1 MANNERS
8 NNQGNTNQNSN
19 RRERRERRGRR
30 ERSETATVKK
40 GGVGGKIVCLLLG
53 FVMGVVGTVGGVG
66 GLGYYAITQIKI
78 KDAVGTVNNLAGLEI
93 DYTQYLNEQYGDT
106 SVFGLIESVIGAVE
120 QLQTETGSL
129 NSLNEISPMVGVGV
143 QTLID
148 TVSAY
153 GIKIDYEGLMSTPF
167 PTLGDFLSATVN
179 DTDVALLVEAVTQNP
194 VEGVLAMI
202 CYGEPGVDYIVLE
215 DGTVQMLGN
224 TTSATIG
231 SLTNADAL
239 SERLNGLTFYSL
251 MDSLGE
257 VNAEDPIT
265 RALVYGEEDVD
276 YTYNPDG
283 SISPLPMTYQLQ
295 EQAGSKVFTSPDGVQ
310 FTAVE
315 EGVWKDVNNNVIQ
328 SREDTS
334 TYQYDVFDSEQTLI
348 ATLKFLHEEDNAQY
362 YQVYVS
368 DVAQTRKGPYLSE
381 VFGPNANL
389 MSLVGRLS
397 IGEILNLNGTSDPV
411 MLAIA
416 YGEKDVDY
424 RVDVNNEIVP
434 INPPVTIN
442 DMIGGAGLDFVKDIP
457 LSTVLNISSPLQ
469 SGVDALMIV
478 LAYGEE
484 GVNYELLD
492 TNKDG
497 IKDDWKW
504 LNDEN
509 GKPYTERTIGFLM
522 TGGSS
527 SLFNN
532 LTIEMLMNV
541 NANSAPLMRALAY
554 GNEDTHYALENGVV
568 KMLPKRYYITGTD
581 VYDEEHIRI
590 GSVDGQTQDGILT
603 VHVIGD
609 DNAEYIT
616 PNPDGG
622 YDVFPTQEA
631 ANTHTESNDLR
642 LYHTKTRLRDLRG
655 ASAQTCIER
664 IELAAALDV
673 NIFGT
678 GSNAPDPLMVQLAYG
693 VEGVH
698 YTLDRANQKIIW
710 NKDNDPNSETYGLY
724 YHARTIRD
732 MKDTHAL
739 LESVYL
745 DTVLGLTYESPAI
758 MLSLAYGNNYVIN
771 GTTIDYKTRNT
782 IGDLMGN
789 NASAMIEGIEMRK
802 IITNVDSDD
811 AMMNYILFNMTHPD
825 QNDPNYKVRTLG
837 DFMNGSSAIIEGM
850 MNTLTLQEALGE
862 EATSSGILHGLR
874 NTKLNE
880 LGTEIEKLTL
890 KEVLGDDIATH
901 PILKNMQ
908 DSTLATID
916 DKLNTLTI
924 QEMMDNGVDD
934 SIYQYATVNGQSFK
948 AVQVKEGNTLV
959 WKEVKPVKSD
969 DGHRTWVFADAQ
981 DKQAPSPLKGAWK
994 YLLIDET
1001 GNECLYAVKDMNTAM
1016 NNIPTNLKK
1025 ATLQDLVDDGL
1036 LTLSGGGNVL
1046 DSDIV
1051 YTVTGQKVCDPYM
1064 DGTTVKTKLSE
1075 LTVSETIDYLSKI
1088 MSFIG

>member
-1 MANNERS
+1 MAKNEKS
-8 NNQGNTNQNSN
+8 NNQGSANQNSR
-19 RRERRERRGRR
+19 RRERKEK
-30 ERSETATVKK
+30 AVVKK
-40 GGVGGKIVCLLLG
+40 GGAGGKIACLLLG

-66 GLGYYAITQIKI
+66 GLGYYAITQVKI
-78 KDAVGTVNNLAGLEI
+78 KDAVGTVNDLAGLEI
-93 DYTQYLNEQYGDT
+93 DYTQYVNEQYGDT

-129 NSLNEISPMVGVGV
+129 NSLNAISPMVGAGV

-153 GIKIDYEGLMSTPF
+153 GVKIDYEGLMSTPF
-167 PTLGDFLSATVN
+167 PTLGEFFTETVN
-179 DTDVALLVEAVTQNP
+179 DTDVASLIKAVTQNP

-202 CYGEPGVDYIVLE
+202 CYGEPGVDYVVLE

-224 TTSATIG
+224 ATSATIG
-231 SLTNADAL
+231 SLTNPDAL
-239 SERLNGLTFYSL
+239 SERLIGLTFYSL
-251 MDSLGE
+251 VDAFGD
-257 VNAEDPIT
+257 VNGNDPIT
-265 RALVYGEEDVD
+265 RALVYGQEGVD
-276 YTYNPDG
+276 YIYNQDG
-283 SISPLPMTYQLQ
+283 SISPLPMTYQLS
-295 EQAGSKVFTSPDGVQ
+295 ETAGSKVFTSPDGVQ

-315 EGVWKDVNNNVIQ
+315 EGVWKDVNDNAIQ
-328 SREDTS
+328 TREDTS

-348 ATLKFLHEEDNAQY
+348 ATLKFLQEEDDVQH

-389 MSLVGRLS
+389 MALVGGLS
-397 IGEILNLNGTSDPV
+397 IGEILNLNGTSDPI

-416 YGEKDVDY
+416 YGERDVDY
-424 RVDVNNEIVP
+424 RVDGNNKIIP

-457 LSTVLNISSPLQ
+457 LSTVLNVNSPLDT
-469 SGVDALMIV
+469 GVDSLMIV

-497 IKDDWKW
+497 INDDWKW

-509 GKPYTERTIGFLM
+509 GNPYTERTIGFLM

-541 NANSAPLMRALAY
+541 NATSAPLMRALAY
-554 GNEDTHYALENGVV
+554 GNEGTHYALWNGAV
-568 KMLPKRYYITGTD
+568 KMLPKRYYVTGAD
-581 VYDEEHIRI
+581 VYNEEHIRI
-590 GSVDGQTQDGILT
+590 GSFVETLQNGVCSVRISGEDTLQYLK
-603 VHVIGD
+603 
-609 DNAEYIT
+609 A
-616 PNPDGG
+616 NPDGG

-631 ANTHTESNDLR
+631 AETHTESNDLR

-655 ASAQTCIER
+655 ESAQACIER

-673 NIFGT
+673 DIFGT

-758 MLSLAYGNNYVIN
+758 MLSLAYGNDYVIN
-771 GTTIDYKTRNT
+771 GTTIDYNTRNT
-782 IGDLMGN
+782 IGSLMGN
-789 NASAMIEGIEMRK
+789 NANGLIKGIEMRK
-802 IITNVDSDD
+802 IITNVESDD
-811 AMMNYILFNMTHPD
+811 PMMNYVLYNMTHPD
-825 QNDPNYKVRTLG
+825 VNSPDYKIRTLG
-837 DFMNGSSAIIEGM
+837 DFMDDSSAIIEDM
-850 MNTLTLQEALGE
+850 MHTLTVQEALGE

-874 NTKLNE
+874 NTRLNE

-890 KEVLGDDIATH
+890 KELLGDDIATH

-908 DSTLATID
+908 NSTLATID
-916 DKLNTLTI
+916 DDLNTLTI
-924 QEMMDNGVDD
+924 QEMMDNGEDD
-934 SIYQYATVNGQSFK
+934 SIYQYATVNGQSCK
-948 AVQVKEGNTLV
+948 AVQVKEGATLV
-959 WKEVKPVKSD
+959 WKAVLSKD
-969 DGHRTWVFADAQ
+969 TNGYRTWVFADAQ
-981 DKQAPSPLKGAWK
+981 DQQAPSPLKGAWK

-1001 GNECLYAVKDMNTAM
+1001 GNERLYAVKDMNTAM
-1016 NNIPTNLKK
+1016 DNIPSNLKT
-1025 ATLQDLVDDGL
+1025 ATLQNLVDDGL
-1036 LTLSGGGNVL
+1036 LTLSSDGEGNVL
-1046 DSDIV
+1046 TTEIV
-1051 YTVTGQKVCDPYM
+1051 YTIMGQKVCDPYM
-1064 DGTTVKTKLSE
+1064 DGDKVKTTLGE
-1075 LTVSETIDYLSKI
+1075 LTVSEAIAYLTKMMAMI
-1088 MSFIG
+1088 KNL